1 MATAVCPWIN
11 LWPALHHDGLTL
23 HRRRCFHNA
32 DGELFLQMFFNAL
45 APLSHKQARR
55 EMAYTL

>member
-11 LWPALHHDGLTL
+11 LWLTL